1 MVLGKTKKIGEN
13 GKRLWK
19 YLLVGA
25 IVLFFLQVPGLT
37 GEIEPYLLQSRD
49 KEIEEERAEKDRFFK
64 ESPRSPLRA
73 HDIIHFEKLDYYPID
88 FRYVFVGEIERNSKA
103 RTEYIKLPTNKGNF
117 RKYAKDGKFRFSVEG
132 REFVLTI
139 YRYLGRRN
147 LFLPFKDETNGL
159 ETYENGRYVELE
171 VIGENRVIIDF
182 NRAANPFCA
191 YNHKYTCPYANEE
204 NTLDI
209 AIRCGEKRFK

>member
-1 MVLGKTKKIGEN
+1 MVPRKIKNIDEN
-13 GKRLWK
+13 GKKLWK
-19 YLLVGA
+19 YLLLS
-25 IVLFFLQVPGLT
+25 INVLFFLQVPGLT
-37 GEIEPYLLQSRD
+37 GEIEPYLLQSRE
-49 KEIEEERAEKDRFFK
+49 KEIQEERDEKDRFFK

-88 FRYVFVGEIERNSKA
+88 LRYVFVGEIERKPKA

-117 RKYAKDGKFRFSVEG
+117 RKYVNHGKFQFSFDG
-132 REFVLTI
+132 REFVLAI

-147 LFLPFKDETNGL
+147 LFLPFKDKTNGL

-182 NRAANPFCA
+182 NKAANPFCT
-191 YNHKYTCPYANEE
+191 YNPKYTCPYANEE